1 MKIVVAIKQIPS
13 TSDELELNGD
23 KTNLD
28 FDEVDFVLNEF
39 DEQAIEQGALLKEAG
54 EGTVMV
60 VGLDLIEEL
69 DGQLHTALAKGADKV
84 AKITGDFD
92 GGMSSHLH
100 ARYLAN
106 AIKDMSPDIVLT
118 GVQAADDL
126 DGQIGP
132 MLAAYLDMPYVG
144 VVANVESSAGG
155 LKLTKEYSGGVMAE
169 FEAELPVVVGVQAS
183 ASPPR
188 YAPVSKI
195 RQMAQSA
202 EIQEIEVDD
211 LDDESGLTILKM
223 AKPVS
228 TGHAEMLEGDA
239 EAVAGKIVDLIKERG
254 LL

>member
-1 MKIVVAIKQIPS
+1 MNIVVAIKQIPS
-13 TSDELELNGD
+13 TADELELND
-23 KTNLD
+23 DQTNLD
-28 FDEVDFVLNEF
+28 FDELDFVINEF
-39 DEQAIEQGALLKEAG
+39 DEQAVEQGVLVKEAG
-54 EGTVMV
+54 EGTVTV
-60 VGLDLIEEL
+60 IGVDLIEEL

-84 AKITGDFD
+84 AKIVGDFD
-92 GGMSSHLH
+92 GGMSSHSH
-100 ARYLAN
+100 ARLLAD
-106 AIKDMSPDIVLT
+106 AIKGMSPDVVFT

-144 VVANVESSAGG
+144 VVANVQASGSG
-155 LKLTKEYSGGVMAE
+155 LKITKEYSGGVMAE
-169 FEAELPVVVGVQAS
+169 FEASPPVVIGVQAA

-202 EIQEIEVDD
+202 TIEEIETGDVAE
-211 LDDESGLTILKM
+211 ESGLTIRKM

-239 EAVAGKIVDLIKERG
+239 EAVAGKIIEIIKERG

>member
-1 MKIVVAIKQIPS
+1 MNIVVAIKQIPS
-13 TSDELELNGD
+13 TMDDLDLNAD
-23 KTNLD
+23 QTNLD
-28 FDEVDFVLNEF
+28 FDELDFVLNEF

-54 EGTVMV
+54 EGIVTV
-60 VGLDLIEEL
+60 VGVDLIEEL
-69 DGQLHTALAKGADKV
+69 DSQLHTALAKGADKV
-84 AKITGDFD
+84 VKITGDFD

-106 AIKDMSPDIVLT
+106 AIKDMSPDVVLT

-144 VVANVESSAGG
+144 VVANVEPSGEG
-155 LKLTKEYSGGVMAE
+155 LKITKEYSGGVMAE
-169 FEAELPVVVGVQAS
+169 FEATTPVVIGVQAAS
-183 ASPPR
+183 SPPR

-195 RQMAQSA
+195 RQMAQTA
-202 EIQEIEVDD
+202 TIEEIEADD
-211 LDDESGLTILKM
+211 LDDEAGLTIKKM

-228 TGHAEMLEGDA
+228 SGHAEMLDGDA
-239 EAVAGKIVDLIKERG
+239 EAVAGKIIEIIKERG

>member
-1 MKIVVAIKQIPS
+1 MNIVVAIKQIPS
-13 TSDELELNGD
+13 TMDDLDLNAD
-23 KTNLD
+23 QTNLD
-28 FDEVDFVLNEF
+28 FDELDFVLNEF

-54 EGTVMV
+54 EGTVTV
-60 VGLDLIEEL
+60 VGVDLIEEL
-69 DGQLHTALAKGADKV
+69 DSQLHTALAKGADKV
-84 AKITGDFD
+84 VKITGDFD

-106 AIKDMSPDIVLT
+106 AIKDMPPDVVLT

-144 VVANVESSAGG
+144 VVANVEPSGSG
-155 LKLTKEYSGGVMAE
+155 LKITKEYSGGVMAE
-169 FEAELPVVVGVQAS
+169 YESSSPVVIGVQAAS
-183 ASPPR
+183 SPPR

-195 RQMAQSA
+195 RQMAQTA
-202 EIQEIEVDD
+202 TIEEIEADD
-211 LDDESGLTILKM
+211 MDDEAGLTIKKM

-228 TGHAEMLEGDA
+228 SGHAEMLEGDA
-239 EAVAGKIVDLIKERG
+239 EAVAGKIIEIIKERG